1 MAFPGQAYPLHFP
14 HGLQLDGLSLGRPA
28 AISESKCAPGAE
40 PGEWGECALKLIKLA
55 CVVLIGLFVLG
66 GCRTDNE
73 LYSTGPAGAGS
84 VLAARPTGSGTATS
98 GTATVSWEAPT
109 TTIQGAALTDLA
121 GYRVYYGL
129 SESDLS
135 QRVELNS
142 VGTQTY
148 VVDNLGP
155 GTWYFAVKAVTSV
168 GVESALS
175 EIVSKTIG

>member
-1 MAFPGQAYPLHFP
+1 M
-14 HGLQLDGLSLGRPA
+14 
-28 AISESKCAPGAE
+28 
-40 PGEWGECALKLIKLA
+40 
-55 CVVLIGLFVLG
+55 GLFVLV
-66 GCRTDNE
+66 GCRTDDGLN
-73 LYSTGPAGAGS
+73 STGAAGDGS
-84 VLAARPTGSGTATS
+84 VLAAGPTGSGTATSGTATS

-109 TTIQGAALTDLA
+109 TTIQGFALTDLA
-121 GYRVYYGL
+121 GYRVYYGQ

-135 QRVELNS
+135 QHVELNS

-155 GTWYFAVKAVTSV
+155 GTWYFAVKAVTSM